1 MVLGRHIGRGKISA
15 TIHLGCQIETIAIG
29 TLAFYVPRMP
39 EERVRLARE
48 LDSLPPFTP
57 MSEVVLYH
65 QNAIDWAIDNFKRAE
80 KEGRLSELIESLS
93 DKEVAR
99 KVLEMV
105 AMPRAFAN

>member
-1 MVLGRHIGRGKISA
+1 M
-15 TIHLGCQIETIAIG
+15 
-29 TLAFYVPRMP
+29 
-39 EERVRLARE
+39 RLARE

-99 KVLEMV
+99 KVLEMDHDAEGLCKLAEAGRPLARQV
-105 AMPRAFAN
+105 AEALSLRPDKYDRLSKEAASPPS